1 MLTRRKKQIIYGLGF
16 LIILG
21 LIIWWLSVLV
31 GPETPPAAPSP
42 TPTTQVQPIQIEDI
56 STIQHTAAP
65 PAFGQIVDI
74 VVRLRNPNLR
84 AGVAKYPITLN
95 VIGTRGQVLQTE
107 EIADTY
113 LLPSAVI
120 YAVKLGVPVAEPV
133 VSVEVKLP
141 QNPVFSTVPASVSL
155 PSLSPSIRDRT
166 VKNIGNTA
174 IEEVKGI
181 VTNDSSLDWQFVEVT
196 GVATS
201 ESGEVVGVGKTFVGK
216 LRVGEQREFTLQ
228 WPATRSAGS
237 RITAFASTNIY
248 RQENIVRAIG
258 DPSLLR

>member
-1 MLTRRKKQIIYGLGF
+1 MLTRHKKQIIYGLGF
-16 LIILG
+16 LIVLG
-21 LIIWWLSVLV
+21 LIMWWLFVLV
-31 GPETPPAAPSP
+31 GPPTPPAGPSP
-42 TPTTQVQPIQIEDI
+42 TPTTQAQPIQVEDV

-65 PAFGQIVDI
+65 PAFGHSVDI

-95 VIGTRGQVLQTE
+95 IIGTRGQILQTE
-107 EIADTY
+107 EITDTY
-113 LLPSAVI
+113 LLPSAVT

-133 VSVEVKLP
+133 ASIQVELP
-141 QNPVFSTVPASVSL
+141 QNPVFTAVPASVSL

-181 VTNDSSLDWQFVEVT
+181 VTNNSSLDWQFVEVT
-196 GVATS
+196 GVAAS
-201 ESGEVVGVGKTFVGK
+201 ESGEVVGVGKTFVGE

-228 WPATRSAGS
+228 WPATRATGS
-237 RITAFASTNIY
+237 RITPFASTNIY